1 MSLSFSIRRSAW
13 AAASSALLAAAC
25 GTSQPQGPARGSGG
39 GAAGTTNTGAGGSL
53 IGVPGI
59 DGSIGTTGSLSI
71 SPADPSVVVTIVDG
85 QVMTSTVSFT
95 ATDAAGAVRPGWS
108 IDQGAIG
115 SITPDGVFTPS
126 GTVGGTVHVLA
137 GVGGSSASTTIT
149 VVIHRTQNGFVGPI
163 DLTGSGG
170 YGGVGGEGP
179 GGPVSAGDHDT
190 LGKAPT
196 PDPSRAWLYPYDA
209 TVWPRGLLAPLLQWT
224 TGKADATAIALH
236 LESSTFVYD
245 GTFARP
251 AALSAT
257 APFVRHPIPQDVWQ
271 QATESTAG
279 TDPLKV
285 SVVLLQ
291 GGVAVG
297 PLTQTWHVAPGLLQ
311 GTVYYESYGTQL
323 VKNSDFVA
331 QGGGYVGAAVLS
343 IHPGDDGP
351 RVAAGSTTPAASL
364 GSGVGCRACHSV
376 AAKGGNLIVEDDK
389 YPYSQSSLYNL
400 QTLNETLVS
409 APPQFGPPFPMS
421 WAALSPDGTFALTNS
436 VWMGTD
442 TDNRTELFR
451 LDAAG
456 RATAAPTDAL
466 VAGLKGATPTFS
478 PDGAHVAFT
487 HVAGTLGS
495 LVGDSTHVVTLDF
508 DPMGPA
514 FSNPKNVFALP
525 SSPACVGFPSFLP
538 TNNALLVQLTLMAC
552 GTGATAGNTSFG
564 QYVGT
569 SKAPGAPGLPSE
581 IWWTDVASSQ
591 QHRLDALN
599 GYNSDGTSY
608 LPAGPNGHG
617 ADTKLNY
624 EPTVAPTA
632 SGGYAWVIF
641 TSRRMYGNVATID
654 PFSSDP
660 RSYDYLHQ
668 VTTKKLWVAAVD
680 LSAPPGTDP
689 SHPGFYL
696 PAQELQSGNARGFWV
711 LEPCRN
717 DGASCEFGDQ
727 CCGGYCQPAGGN
739 GNLVCAN
746 TSTTC
751 SRIGDKCTVDKDCCD
766 VNALCINSVCSLSN
780 PIVK

>member
-1 MSLSFSIRRSAW
+1 
-13 AAASSALLAAAC
+13 
-25 GTSQPQGPARGSGG
+25 
-39 GAAGTTNTGAGGSL
+39 
-53 IGVPGI
+53 
-59 DGSIGTTGSLSI
+59 
-71 SPADPSVVVTIVDG
+71 
-85 QVMTSTVSFT
+85 
-95 ATDAAGAVRPGWS
+95 
-108 IDQGAIG
+108 
-115 SITPDGVFTPS
+115 
-126 GTVGGTVHVLA
+126 
-137 GVGGSSASTTIT
+137 
-149 VVIHRTQNGFVGPI
+149 
-163 DLTGSGG
+163 
-170 YGGVGGEGP
+170 
-179 GGPVSAGDHDT
+179 
-190 LGKAPT
+190 
-196 PDPSRAWLYPYDA
+196 
-209 TVWPRGLLAPLLQWT
+209 
-224 TGKADATAIALH
+224 
-236 LESSTFVYD
+236 
-245 GTFARP
+245 
-251 AALSAT
+251 
-257 APFVRHPIPQDVWQ
+257 
-271 QATESTAG
+271 
-279 TDPLKV
+279 
-285 SVVLLQ
+285 
-291 GGVAVG
+291 
-297 PLTQTWHVAPGLLQ
+297 
-311 GTVYYESYGTQL
+311 
-323 VKNSDFVA
+323 
-331 QGGGYVGAAVLS
+331 
-343 IHPGDDGP
+343 
-351 RVAAGSTTPAASL
+351 
-364 GSGVGCRACHSV
+364 
-376 AAKGGNLIVEDDK
+376 
-389 YPYSQSSLYNL
+389 
-400 QTLNETLVS
+400 
-409 APPQFGPPFPMS
+409 
-421 WAALSPDGTFALTNS
+421 
-436 VWMGTD
+436 
-442 TDNRTELFR
+442 
-451 LDAAG
+451 
-456 RATAAPTDAL
+456 
-466 VAGLKGATPTFS
+466 
-478 PDGAHVAFT
+478 
-487 HVAGTLGS
+487 
-495 LVGDSTHVVTLDF
+495 
-508 DPMGPA
+508 
-514 FSNPKNVFALP
+514 PKNVFALP

-680 LSAPPGTDP
+680 LNAPPGTDP